1 MIFKKDNFIFGAI
14 LGFFGPL
21 LGIIIFK
28 MTKFKESGFAETIN
42 FMLFEETGHR
52 SLSVG
57 LSLSLLVN
65 AVLFTFYINSRKDKT
80 AKGIFALTCVYG
92 FLVLCI
98 KTFS

>member
-1 MIFKKDNFIFGAI
+1 MIFKRDNFILGAI
-14 LGFFGPL
+14 LGFIGPL

-28 MTKFKESGFAETIN
+28 MTKFQANSFRDTFN

-52 SLSVG
+52 TLTVA

-65 AVLFTFYINSRKDKT
+65 ALLFTIYINTRRDKT
-80 AKGIFALTCVYG
+80 AKGIFALTLVYG
-92 FLVLCI
+92 ILVLCI

>member
-14 LGFFGPL
+14 LGFVGPI
-21 LGIIIFK
+21 LGILIFK
-28 MTKFKESGFAETIN
+28 FVKFQTFTFANT
-42 FMLFEETGHR
+42 FEYMYREQGHR
-52 SLSVG
+52 TFSVA
-57 LSLSLLVN
+57 LSLALMVN
-65 AVLFTFYINSRKDKT
+65 AVLFTIYINSRKDKT